1 MERLLL
7 EIGEDARRTAPY
19 TDIERID
26 AAVLAAL
33 RATPREL
40 FVLPRNRSLAYAN
53 HPLPIGHGQT
63 ISQPFIVA
71 IMTQLLAV
79 APHHRVLEVGTGS
92 GYQAAVL
99 ARLASAVYTIEIVP
113 ALAATAT
120 ERLARLGYG
129 NVHVRQGDGWHGWPE
144 QAPFDSIVVTAVAEE
159 IPPALLEQLAG
170 NGRLVMPLGPE
181 DGFQELA
188 IYDKQEQR
196 LRRLFPVRFVP
207 LTGGP

>member
-1 MERLLL
+1 MERLLT

-99 ARLASAVYTIEIVP
+99 ARLADVVYTIEIVP

-129 NVHVRQGDGWHGWPE
+129 NVRVRQGDGWHGWPE

-159 IPPALLEQLAG
+159 IPPALVEQLAG

-188 IYDKQEQR
+188 VYDKREQR